1 MVELRFATVA
11 EADSKDEACSW
22 SSIIRG
28 VERYAAYH
36 PAQARDLHEWAD
48 IMEGIRQLRDR
59 R

>member
-1 MVELRFATVA
+1 MVELQFATIV
-11 EADSKDEACSW
+11 EADSKDEPCSW
-22 SSIIRG
+22 SNIIRS

-48 IMEGIRQLRDR
+48 LLEGIRQLRDR